1 MQKNF
6 ITVFTPTYN
15 RAHTLP
21 RVFEG
26 LKKQTYRNFEW
37 IIVDDGSVDNTQD
50 VIRLFQAEEP
60 FFPIISRCQPNSG
73 KHVAINR
80 AVEIARGEFF
90 IILDSDDT
98 CTEDALE
105 VFLREWHNIPE
116 DQRDGF
122 CGISCR
128 CCDEDG
134 NIVGTPMDAPYL
146 DSTELD
152 YKLVHKIKGELWG
165 MTRTDILRE
174 NPFPEEKGL
183 HFYPENIYWN
193 NLGRRYRTRYLNLP
207 LRYYINDTDN
217 AITASRRLDAMK
229 ETFFMRVHFI
239 NECWDYA
246 KYDLPKFLFQFVGL
260 SRDGLTYGHG
270 FRYICGVPN
279 TPFKRFLAVAFYP
292 AGYLLYIRSKRKVK

>member
-1 MQKNF
+1 MEKNF

-26 LKKQTYRNFEW
+26 LKKQTFHNFEW
-37 IIVDDGSVDNTQD
+37 IIVDDGSSDHTQD
-50 VIRLFQAEEP
+50 VIRGFQEEKP
-60 FFPIISRCQPNSG
+60 FFPVVSRYQENSG

-80 AVEIARGEFF
+80 AVEIAKGEFF

-105 VFLREWHNIPE
+105 VFLREWEKIPE
-116 DQRDGF
+116 KEKF

-128 CCDEDG
+128 CQDENG
-134 NIVGTPMDAPYL
+134 NIVGTPMESAYL
-146 DSTELD
+146 DATELD
-152 YKLVHKIKGELWG
+152 FKLVHKIKGELWG

-174 NPFPEEKGL
+174 NPFPEEEGL

-193 NLGRRYRTRYLNLP
+193 NLGRRYQTRYLNVA
-207 LRYYINDTDN
+207 LRCYINDTAN
-217 AITASRRLDAMK
+217 AITASKRLDAMK

-246 KYDLPKFLFQFVGL
+246 KYDLPRFLLQFVGL

-270 FRYICGVPN
+270 FRKICAIPN
-279 TPFKRFLAVAFYP
+279 TTFKRCLAVLAFP
-292 AGYLLYIRSKRKVK
+292 AGYLLYIRSKRRKL